1 MRFLISDALS
11 GACFAAAIVL
21 AAGHTQKITTAPT
34 SRIPALAQENVER
47 SEAVV
52 QSSAESASKPHEPE
66 RTITGTA
73 ESNRSSAVI
82 ETASITAGDKPQ
94 KSEATSFARLPSF
107 PAIDASAR
115 KPSGGLGAAADGGID
130 AYVPPVVRQRPATP
144 PLKASVEGKP
154 KEKVK
159 VKSAAS
165 GKAKTQ
171 GKQASRT
178 VTPASVRR

>member
-21 AAGHTQKITTAPT
+21 AAGHTQKTGTAPT
-34 SRIPALAQENVER
+34 SRITAPAQQSVER

-52 QSSAESASKPHEPE
+52 RSSAERVSKPDE
-66 RTITGTA
+66 REHTSSGTE
-73 ESNRSSAVI
+73 ESDRNSAVI
-82 ETASITAGDKPQ
+82 ETASITASDKLQ
-94 KSEATSFARLPSF
+94 KSEVASFARLPSF
-107 PAIDASAR
+107 PAIDPSAR

-130 AYVPPVVRQRPATP
+130 VRVPPIVRQRPATP
-144 PLKASVEGKP
+144 PLKVSVEGKP
-154 KEKVK
+154 KEQVK
-159 VKSAAS
+159 VKSA
-165 GKAKTQ
+165 KAKTQ